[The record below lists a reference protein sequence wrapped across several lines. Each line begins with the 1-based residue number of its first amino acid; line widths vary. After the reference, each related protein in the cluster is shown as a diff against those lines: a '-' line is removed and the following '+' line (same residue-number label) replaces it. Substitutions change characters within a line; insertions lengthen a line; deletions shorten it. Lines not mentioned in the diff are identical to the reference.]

1 MGAVGAS
8 GHRVGSP
15 GYRRLLAALVCA
27 GIASFAQIYSPQGML
42 QLIAADLGV
51 GAEGAALTVSAATA
65 GIALAVVP
73 WSFVGDRIGRR
84 PAMAIAVLSATA
96 LALVSAWVPSLELM
110 LALRFL
116 EGVALGGVPA
126 LAVAYLA
133 EEVDARARA
142 IAAGWYV
149 AGTTVGGL
157 SGRML
162 ATPVAEL
169 SSWRMGMTAVA
180 VLAAMAA
187 AGFVLLA
194 PREKRFVATTGSRSA
209 AIVRQRLLLTIRD
222 PGQLALFAFAFLLM
236 GGFVS
241 VYNYLSFHLT
251 APPYLLPAG
260 LIGLVFLAYLG
271 GTVSSPLAG
280 RLAARHGR
288 LRMMLTG
295 TAVMLVGLVMTL
307 AGPLVLVLLG
317 LLVMTAGFFAAHA
330 IASGW
335 ASARADG
342 ARSQATGLYNLAY
355 YLGSSVLGGAT
366 GIVYGHAGWGAT
378 VAVVAAAV
386 LLAAVLVVAALRGR
400 D

>member
-209 AIVRQRLLLTIRD
+209 AIVRQRLLLTVRD

-378 VAVVAAAV
+378 VVVVAVAV